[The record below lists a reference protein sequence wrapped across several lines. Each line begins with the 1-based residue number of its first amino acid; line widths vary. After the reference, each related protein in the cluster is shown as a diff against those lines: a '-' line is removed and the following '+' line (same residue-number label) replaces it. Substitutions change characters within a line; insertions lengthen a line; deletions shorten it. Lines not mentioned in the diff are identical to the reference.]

1 MKNNP
6 SETTGL
12 LPSSVQSEDGT
23 SSSEGDHS
31 DPLASLMDFGGDA
44 GGGEDMVP
52 IDFDEMK
59 KVTHNDPTIS
69 DLAEDM
75 SKLHGSTR
83 MMINR

>member
-1 MKNNP
+1 MIDP

-12 LPSSVQSEDGT
+12 LPSSEDDGI
-23 SSSEGDHS
+23 SISDGEHS
-31 DPLASLMDFGGDA
+31 DPLASLMNIGACTNEDF
-44 GGGEDMVP
+44 VP
-52 IDFDEMK
+52 IDYDEMK

-69 DLAEDM
+69 YLAEDM